1 MEIQR
6 LLPLLKGLPCQY
18 YGPAQEEVFA
28 VEPANRSTR
37 FCRGVLYIHSADS
50 FGYANIYENLCFL
63 TAESYHIPR
72 LLERT
77 RQILLEDARFT
88 ASALSLQTM
97 LLQGDSADNVVNFL
111 SSLLRNPVLLLS
123 SDGTALAN
131 SDFHAKDVSLLA
143 SMKADILSRYDWES
157 PCLQLESL
165 SPRNPLPHCLL
176 ITRIQNSQSVL
187 FLLTAEQESSF
198 LDADTLHRLT
208 CISRIFSATQWKR
221 SLQSPQ
227 MQLQTLL
234 FQLLQSKP
242 GHPEDVKKQ
251 LKALGWPTYDKYY
264 VLAVYRK
271 LQNRPESLARELEE
285 IIGEKV
291 YEFGDYYI
299 AFLHSDW
306 KTEIYATY
314 GRNFPKLT
322 EYVTCTNM
330 YASLSYGVFD
340 ITDISIAMHQA
351 VRCIE
356 MVRKFPWNQRVN
368 GYGDMVISHLMDT
381 ALNAGEITLDSI
393 CNPIALKI
401 REYDQ
406 KNGTDLLEVLAAYI
420 YCSLSVKITAEYLH
434 MHINT
439 VYQRIHRLEDEF
451 GIDFTNRR
459 LVTMLHI
466 SVIAMAYRGDYQ
478 AERYQ

>member
-6 LLPLLKGLPCQY
+6 LLSMLKGLPCQY
-18 YGPAQEEVFA
+18 YGPPQEEVFA
-28 VEPANRSTR
+28 VECASRNTR
-37 FCRGVLYIHSADS
+37 FCSGVLYIHPTDS
-50 FGYANIYENLCFL
+50 FGYASIFENLCFL
-63 TAESYHIPR
+63 TTTPYHLTR
-72 LLERT
+72 LQEHVR
-77 RQILLEDARFT
+77 RILLEDARFN
-88 ASALSLQTM
+88 AQILSLQTM
-97 LLQGDSADNVVNFL
+97 LLNGESADDIVTFL
-111 SSLLRNPVLLLS
+111 SGLLRNPVLLLS

-131 SDFHAKDVSLLA
+131 SGFHPKDVSRLA
-143 SMKADILSRYDWES
+143 SIKAEAPSHFDEDST
-157 PCLQLESL
+157 CLQLDGP
-165 SPRNPLPHCLL
+165 SPRNPLSHRLL
-176 ITRIQNSQSVL
+176 MARIQSGQTVL
-187 FLLTAEQESSF
+187 FLLTTEQESSF
-198 LDADTLHRLT
+198 TEGDTLHRLT
-208 CISRIFSATQWKR
+208 CISRICSAIQWNR

-227 MQLQTLL
+227 MRLQTLL

-242 GHPEDVKKQ
+242 PHPEDVKRQ
-251 LKALGWPTYDKYY
+251 LKALGWPQYDKYY

-271 LQNRPESLARELEE
+271 FQNRPEPLTQELEK

-314 GRNFPKLT
+314 GRNFPELT
-322 EYVTCTNM
+322 EYVNRTDM

-381 ALNAGEITLDSI
+381 ALNAGEITLDSV
-393 CNPIALKI
+393 CNPITLKI

-406 KNGTDLLEVLAAYI
+406 QNGTDLLEVLAAYI

-478 AERYQ
+478 AEIYQ